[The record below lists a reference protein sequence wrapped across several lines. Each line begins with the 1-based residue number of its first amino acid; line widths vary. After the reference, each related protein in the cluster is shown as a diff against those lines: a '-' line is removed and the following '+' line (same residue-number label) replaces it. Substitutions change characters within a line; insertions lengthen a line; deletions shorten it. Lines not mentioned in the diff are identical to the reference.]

1 MFEPFFIRAL
11 AAGVGLALVAAPLG
25 CVVVWRRMAYFGET
39 IAQAS
44 LIGIA
49 IGVAW
54 QINLTIAVLVSAV
67 AIAGLLIGLGRQKLI
82 PTDSLLGL
90 LHHTALAA
98 GLVATALVKGPA
110 VDLVGYLFG
119 DVLAVTAEDLVWV
132 YVGGALVLA
141 GLAYLWTPLLRL
153 AIHPELAAAEGVN
166 AERVRIAFTLLL
178 AVTIAL
184 AMKIVGVLLAIAFLI
199 IPAVAARPLSETAER
214 MAVIAALLAAG
225 SVVAGLMFSLNY
237 DVQSGPAIVLIMSL
251 CAFGSLAWAGWRGGK
266 RIGDKTVSGN

>member
-1 MFEPFFIRAL
+1 VFEPFFVRAV
-11 AAGVGLALVAAPLG
+11 AAGIGLALVAAPLG

-49 IGVAW
+49 LGLAF
-54 QINLTIAVLVSAV
+54 QINLTVAVLVTAIAV
-67 AIAGLLIGLGRQKLI
+67 AGLLIGLNRQSLI

-90 LHHTALAA
+90 LHHVALAA
-98 GLVATALVKGPA
+98 GIIATARLKGPA

-119 DVLAVTAEDLVWV
+119 DVLAVTNEDLIWV
-132 YVGGALVLA
+132 YVGGALVLT

-153 AIHPELAAAEGVN
+153 AVHPELAAAEGVN
-166 AERVRIAFTLLL
+166 PERVRIAFTLLL

-199 IPAVAARPLSETAER
+199 IPAVAARPLSQTAER
-214 MAVIAALLAAG
+214 MAIVSALVAAA
-225 SVVAGLMFSLNY
+225 SVVAGLGLSLVY
-237 DVQSGPAIVLIMSL
+237 DVPSGPAIVLVMAAG
-251 CAFGSLAWAGWRGGK
+251 AFGAMGLASYRGT
-266 RIGDKTVSGN
+266 REARR

>member
-1 MFEPFFIRAL
+1 VFEPFFIRAL

-54 QINLTIAVLVSAV
+54 QINLTIAVIVTALAV
-67 AIAGLLIGLGRQKLI
+67 AGLLIGLGRQKLI

-98 GLVATALVKGPA
+98 GLVATALLKGPA

-119 DVLAVTAEDLVWV
+119 DVLAVTAEDLIFV

-199 IPAVAARPLSETAER
+199 IPAVAARPLSDTAER
-214 MAVIAALLAAG
+214 MAILAALVAAG
-225 SVVAGLMFSLNY
+225 SVVVGLMFSLNY
-237 DVQSGPAIVLIMSL
+237 DVQSGPAIVLMMSA
-251 CAFGSLAWAGWRGGK
+251 CAFGSMAWAGWRDGRATGEK
-266 RIGDKTVSGN
+266 SVSGN